1 MNLTK
6 WSNFSKIENKM
17 ETNNTNPIKN
27 AIFSFIFAI
36 LLPVIAYGLLKL
48 LNFTDTLA
56 LGVATAFPVILTIYS
71 AVKKRKINPI
81 GLVAICG
88 FLISILAVY
97 LSHGN
102 DLAFKLWHPILT
114 GGIGVVLLFS
124 AAIGHPLMALLAKSK
139 RLMEDSEEENPE
151 ELKRFFTLITF
162 YMGLIFALHATAT
175 IILAFMV
182 PTTNFVFISKGIDIV
197 TIVILIGGFYLM
209 RTTLFTED
217 EK

>member
-1 MNLTK
+1 MD
-6 WSNFSKIENKM
+6 
-17 ETNNTNPIKN
+17 TNSTNNPIKN
-27 AIFSFIFAI
+27 AIFSFVFAI
-36 LLPVIAYGLLKL
+36 ILPVVAYGLLKL
-48 LNFTDTLA
+48 LNFRDTLA

-71 AVKKRKINPI
+71 GVRKRKVNPI

-114 GGIGVVLLFS
+114 GGIGIVLLFS
-124 AAIGHPLMALLAKSK
+124 AAIGHPLMGLLSKSK
-139 RLMEDSEEENPE
+139 RLMEEEADENPE
-151 ELKRFFTLITF
+151 ELKRFFTLMTL

-182 PTTNFVFISKGIDIV
+182 PTTNFVFISKGIDIAA
-197 TIVILIGGFYLM
+197 IVILIGGIYLM
-209 RTTLFTED
+209 RTKLFVESED
-217 EK
+217 GE